1 MWTRKELKTRAKAVL
16 TNCYWS
22 AFVVSLVIMFVGG
35 GSSGGNSGGSS
46 RVARERF
53 SSEYFSYFDFV
64 LLFSIIAIVLLII
77 MVLRILLGYIIEVGG
92 RKYFLHA
99 AENDVNMNYLGF
111 GFKKGIYIN
120 IIKAM
125 LYRGVLIFLWTLL
138 LIIPGI
144 IKSYAYRMV
153 PYILANNPEIGYSRA
168 VELSNAMTEG
178 HKFDIFVLDLS
189 FIGWYL
195 LGIIALF
202 IGTWFVMPYEN
213 ATNAELYLVL
223 RNDALRQGICS
234 YEELKL
240 NPEII

>member
-1 MWTRKELKTRAKAVL
+1 MWTREQLKTRAKAVL
-16 TNCYWS
+16 RNCYWS
-22 AFVVSLVIMFVGG
+22 AFLVSLVIMFVGG
-35 GSSGGNSGGSS
+35 GSNGGSSGGSS
-46 RVARERF
+46 NVVRNRF
-53 SSEYFSYFDFV
+53 SDDYFNYFDYAFF
-64 LLFSIIAIVLLII
+64 FSIIIAVVLII
-77 MVLRILLGYIIEVGG
+77 ILIRLFLGYILEVGG
-92 RKYFLHA
+92 RKYFIRA
-99 AENDVNMNYLGF
+99 AENDVDMNYLGF
-111 GFKKGIYIN
+111 GFKKGRYIN

-125 LYRGVLIFLWTLL
+125 LYRSVLTFLWTLL

-144 IKSYAYRMV
+144 IKGYAYRMV
-153 PYILANNPEIGYSRA
+153 PYILADNPEIGYNRA
-168 VELSNAMTEG
+168 VELSNNMTMG

-195 LGIIALF
+195 LGMLALF

-223 RNDALRQGICS
+223 RADALTQGLCS